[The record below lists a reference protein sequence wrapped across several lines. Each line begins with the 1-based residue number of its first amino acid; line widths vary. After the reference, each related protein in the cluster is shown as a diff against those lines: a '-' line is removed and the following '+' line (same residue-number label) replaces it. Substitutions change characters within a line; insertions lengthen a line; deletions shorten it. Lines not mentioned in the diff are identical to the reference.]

1 VERATPPSG
10 TGTVVLDVGADIGAA
25 IVRAPA
31 DLDGCEVEIHR
42 VGEPWDGRH
51 VSVRA
56 RYLAAGVLYA
66 AVFESLERGRWEVR
80 VRGLADSAPACRFH
94 VHGGRV
100 THAQLAG

>member
-1 VERATPPSG
+1 M
-10 TGTVVLDVGADIGAA
+10 GTVVLDLGADVGAA

-31 DLDGCEVEIHR
+31 DLAGREIEIHR
-42 VGEPWDGRH
+42 VGKPWDGRH

-56 RYLAAGVLYA
+56 RHLAAGVLYA

-80 VRGLADSAPACRFH
+80 VRGSAGGAAASRFD

-100 THAQLAG
+100 THAQLTG